1 MGILDQLLNV
11 TIIGH
16 AQNELVFLPCKAK
29 DRCVSDIYVGLIFG
43 SYAFV
48 IFLTSPPC
56 GVLMPK
62 YGARTMLVTG
72 TFIAGTSLML
82 MGFGEV
88 IFDPT
93 MFIIFCFVLRI
104 TSAIGAAAAETAV
117 LSLMLQ
123 KFPNDTGTVS
133 GAVETSCL
141 VGSSFGPVFGG
152 FMYTVGGFKLPFI
165 LMGLIL
171 FCSIGVLAFL
181 LSKETEY
188 RTESSKSISMCKSM
202 QPLRIPAVFVMGFS
216 SVIGGALSGFIQPI
230 LAPHLR
236 ELGQNATQ
244 TGLVFFLFA
253 GTNAVSAPL
262 IGFIA
267 DKTKCYRSLLLSGLI
282 AYSIGYLSLGP
293 APFLSFLPDGEVWLV
308 CVAMAFSGFVAS
320 FFYVPLLPEIMIA
333 ARENGMP
340 DNEETNAE
348 LSSLYTS
355 LYYLGAFIGPS
366 LGGAF
371 DEHFGFQWAM
381 TIAGLISFAQALVVL
396 IFTLV
401 EKVSRGKCSN
411 QTEEKL
417 SLLN

>member
-1 MGILDQLLNV
+1 
-11 TIIGH
+11 
-16 AQNELVFLPCKAK
+16 K

-56 GVLMPK
+56 GVLVPK

-152 FMYTVGGFKLPFI
+152 FLYTVGGFKLPFI

-181 LSKETEY
+181 LSKET
-188 RTESSKSISMCKSM
+188 
-202 QPLRIPAVFVMGFS
+202 G
-216 SVIGGALSGFIQPI
+216 
-230 LAPHLR
+230 
-236 ELGQNATQ
+236 
-244 TGLVFFLFA
+244 
-253 GTNAVSAPL
+253 
-262 IGFIA
+262 
-267 DKTKCYRSLLLSGLI
+267 
-282 AYSIGYLSLGP
+282 
-293 APFLSFLPDGEVWLV
+293 W
-308 CVAMAFSGFVAS
+308 
-320 FFYVPLLPEIMIA
+320 
-333 ARENGMP
+333 
-340 DNEETNAE
+340 
-348 LSSLYTS
+348 
-355 LYYLGAFIGPS
+355 
-366 LGGAF
+366 
-371 DEHFGFQWAM
+371 
-381 TIAGLISFAQALVVL
+381 
-396 IFTLV
+396 
-401 EKVSRGKCSN
+401 
-411 QTEEKL
+411 
-417 SLLN
+417 